1 MLFLETNAPFTIFL
15 IMPYGFYQPAIQYIT
30 KKGDLSKG
38 RL

>member
-15 IMPYGFYQPAIQYIT
+15 IMSYGFYLSAIQYIIE
-30 KKGDLSKG
+30 KGDLYLG